1 MRTILDFMT
10 KEFLQFLRDPK
21 MFAVVLVAPVI
32 QLVFL
37 GYAANRD
44 LNDVNTCIL
53 DMDRSESSR
62 EFTAG
67 FEQSGYFSII
77 EYSDNYADIESR
89 IDKGD
94 ALIAIVVP
102 ADFGKDLENGNTASV
117 QVIFDGSDGNK
128 ASVAAGYVM
137 SVASAYGGKVFFDR
151 LERSGFKAPPAG
163 SIQSA
168 VRVWY
173 NPNLTTRDFMLPS
186 IVGLVLIIIT
196 VNMTSLAIVK
206 EREIGT
212 LEQLL
217 VTPVKPYQLILGKL
231 LPFTIVGLVAVTLV
245 LAVMI
250 FWFGI
255 EVKGGIPFLFFC
267 SLIFMLSTLGLGLF
281 VSTISKT
288 QQQAMVT
295 SAFLVIMPMIFL
307 SGFAFPIESMPK
319 IIQYV
324 TYIIPLKY
332 FTVIIRGIVL
342 KGLTIADLW
351 QELGILF
358 LIGVIILVFSSLR
371 FKKSME

>member
-1 MRTILDFMT
+1 MI

-21 MFAVVLVAPVI
+21 MFAVVLIAPVI

-44 LNDVNTCIL
+44 LNDVKTCVL
-53 DMDRSESSR
+53 DLDRSVSSR
-62 EFTAG
+62 EFISG
-67 FEQSGYFSII
+67 FEQSEYFSIV
-77 EYSDNYADIESR
+77 EYSDNYADIENR
-89 IDKGD
+89 IDKGE
-94 ALIAIVVP
+94 ALIAVVTP
-102 ADFGKDLENGNTASV
+102 QDFEKDIRNGKTATV

-137 SVASAYGGKVFFDR
+137 SVASAYGGKVFVDR
-151 LERSGFKAPPAG
+151 LERSGFKTPPAG
-163 SIQSA
+163 SI
-168 VRVWY
+168 VPVTRVWY
-173 NPNLTTRDFMLPS
+173 NPNLTTREFMLPS

-196 VNMTSLAIVK
+196 VNITSLAIVK

-217 VTPVKPYQLILGKL
+217 VTPVRPYQLIIGKL
-231 LPFTIVGLVAVTLV
+231 LPFTFIGLVAVTLV

-255 EVKGGIPFLFFC
+255 NVKGSIPLLFLS
-267 SLIFMLSTLGLGLF
+267 SLVFMLSTLGLGLF

-332 FTVIIRGIVL
+332 FIIIIRGIVL
-342 KGLTIADLW
+342 KGLTMADLW

>member
-1 MRTILDFMT
+1 MRTILNFMT

-44 LNDVNTCIL
+44 LNDVKTCIL
-53 DMDRSESSR
+53 DMDRTESSR
-62 EFTAG
+62 EFISG
-67 FEQSGYFSII
+67 FEQSEYFSII
-77 EYSDNYADIESR
+77 EYTDNYTDIESR

-94 ALIAIVVP
+94 GLIAVVVP
-102 ADFGKDLENGNTASV
+102 ADFGKDLKNGNTASV

-137 SVASAYGGKVFFDR
+137 SVASAYGGKVFVER

-217 VTPVKPYQLILGKL
+217 VTPVRPYQLILGKL

-307 SGFAFPIESMPK
+307 SGFAFPIESMPV

-324 TYIIPLKY
+324 TYLIPLKY

-342 KGLTIADLW
+342 KGLNIADLW
-351 QELGILF
+351 QELGMLF

>member
-1 MRTILDFMT
+1 MRTILNFMT

-44 LNDVNTCIL
+44 LNDVKTCIL
-53 DMDRSESSR
+53 DMDKSESSR
-62 EFTAG
+62 EFISG
-67 FEQSGYFSII
+67 FEKSEYFSII
-77 EYSDNYADIESR
+77 EYADNYTDIERR

-94 ALIAIVVP
+94 ALIAVVVP
-102 ADFGKDLENGNTASV
+102 ADFGKDLENGNSASV

-137 SVASAYGGKVFFDR
+137 SVASSYGGKVFVDR

-163 SIQSA
+163 SI
-168 VRVWY
+168 VPVTRVWY
-173 NPNLTTRDFMLPS
+173 NPNLTTREFMLPS

-196 VNMTSLAIVK
+196 VNITSLAIVK

-217 VTPVKPYQLILGKL
+217 VTPVRPYQLIIGKL
-231 LPFTIVGLVAVTLV
+231 LPFTVIGLVAVTLV

-255 EVKGGIPFLFFC
+255 DVKGSIPLLFLS
-267 SLIFMLSTLGLGLF
+267 SLVFMLSTLGLGLF

-307 SGFAFPIESMPK
+307 SGFAFPIERMPK

-332 FTVIIRGIVL
+332 FIIIIRGIVL
-342 KGLTIADLW
+342 KGLTMADLW

>member
-44 LNDVNTCIL
+44 LNDVKTCIL

-94 ALIAIVVP
+94 ALIAVVVP

-137 SVASAYGGKVFFDR
+137 SVASAYGGKVFVDR

-358 LIGVIILVFSSLR
+358 LIGVIILIFSSLR

>member
-1 MRTILDFMT
+1 MRTIRDFMI

-21 MFAVVLVAPVI
+21 MFAVVLIAPVI

-44 LNDVNTCIL
+44 LNDVKTCIL
-53 DMDRSESSR
+53 DLDRSVSSR
-62 EFTAG
+62 EFISG
-67 FEQSGYFSII
+67 FEQSGYFSIV
-77 EYSDNYADIESR
+77 EYSDNYADIENR
-89 IDKGD
+89 IDKGE
-94 ALIAIVVP
+94 ALIAVVTP
-102 ADFGKDLENGNTASV
+102 QDFEKDIRNGKTATV

-137 SVASAYGGKVFFDR
+137 SVASAYGGKVFVDR
-151 LERSGFKAPPAG
+151 LERSGFKTPPAG
-163 SIQSA
+163 SI
-168 VRVWY
+168 VPVTRVWY
-173 NPNLTTRDFMLPS
+173 NPNLTTREFMLPS

-196 VNMTSLAIVK
+196 VNITSLAIVK

-217 VTPVKPYQLILGKL
+217 VTPVRPYQLIIGKL
-231 LPFTIVGLVAVTLV
+231 LPFTVIGLIAVTLV

-255 EVKGGIPFLFFC
+255 NVKGSIPLLFLS
-267 SLIFMLSTLGLGLF
+267 SLVFMLSTLGLGLF

-332 FTVIIRGIVL
+332 FIIIIRGIVL
-342 KGLTIADLW
+342 KGLTMADLW

>member
-1 MRTILDFMT
+1 MRTIRDFMI

-21 MFAVVLVAPVI
+21 MFAVVLIAPVI

-44 LNDVNTCIL
+44 LNDVKTCVL
-53 DMDRSESSR
+53 DLDRSVSSR
-62 EFTAG
+62 EFISG
-67 FEQSGYFSII
+67 FEQSEYFSIV
-77 EYSDNYADIESR
+77 EYSDNYADIENR
-89 IDKGD
+89 IDKGE
-94 ALIAIVVP
+94 ALIAVVTP
-102 ADFGKDLENGNTASV
+102 QDFEKDIRNGKTATV

-137 SVASAYGGKVFFDR
+137 SVASAYGGKVFVDR
-151 LERSGFKAPPAG
+151 LERSGFKTPPAG
-163 SIQSA
+163 SI
-168 VRVWY
+168 VPVTRVWY
-173 NPNLTTRDFMLPS
+173 NPNLTTREFMLPS

-196 VNMTSLAIVK
+196 VNITSLAIVK

-217 VTPVKPYQLILGKL
+217 VTPVRPYQLIIGKL
-231 LPFTIVGLVAVTLV
+231 LPFTVIGLIAVTLV

-255 EVKGGIPFLFFC
+255 NVKGSIPLLFLS
-267 SLIFMLSTLGLGLF
+267 SLVFMLSTLGLGLF

-332 FTVIIRGIVL
+332 FIIIIRGIVL
-342 KGLTIADLW
+342 KGLTMADLW

>member
-1 MRTILDFMT
+1 MRAIIDFMV

-21 MFAVVLVAPVI
+21 MFAVVLIAPVI
-32 QLVFL
+32 QLVFF

-44 LNDVNTCIL
+44 LNDVRTCIL
-53 DMDRSESSR
+53 DNDRSNSSKD
-62 EFTAG
+62 FINS
-67 FEQSGYFSII
+67 FEKSGYFSIVQYV
-77 EYSDNYADIESR
+77 ENYSELEKE
-89 IDKGD
+89 IDLGN
-94 ALIAIVVP
+94 ALIAIVIP
-102 ADFGKDLENGNTASV
+102 NDFEKNIRVAKTSNV

-137 SVASAYGGKVFFDR
+137 SVASSYGSRIFIER
-151 LERSGFKAPPAG
+151 LEWSGIKVPPAG
-163 SIQSA
+163 SIEP
-168 VRVWY
+168 VTRVWY
-173 NPNLTTRDFMLPS
+173 NPDLRTRDFMLPS
-186 IVGLVLIIIT
+186 IVGLVLIVIT

-231 LPFTIVGLVAVTLV
+231 MPFTVIGLIAVTLV

-255 EVKGGIPFLFFC
+255 EVKGGILFLFFC

-281 VSTISKT
+281 VSTVSKT

-342 KGLTIADLW
+342 KGLTFIDLW
-351 QELGILF
+351 QELTILF

>member
-1 MRTILDFMT
+1 MRIIRDFMI

-21 MFAVVLVAPVI
+21 MFAVVLIAPVI

-44 LNDVNTCIL
+44 LNDVKTCVL
-53 DMDRSESSR
+53 DLDRSVSSR
-62 EFTAG
+62 EFISG
-67 FEQSGYFSII
+67 FEQSEYFSIV
-77 EYSDNYADIESR
+77 EYSDNYADIENR
-89 IDKGD
+89 IDKGE
-94 ALIAIVVP
+94 ALIAVVTP
-102 ADFGKDLENGNTASV
+102 QDFEKDIRNGKTATV

-137 SVASAYGGKVFFDR
+137 SVATAYGGKVFVDR
-151 LERSGFKAPPAG
+151 LERSGFKTPPAG
-163 SIQSA
+163 SI
-168 VRVWY
+168 VPVTRVWY
-173 NPNLTTRDFMLPS
+173 NPNLTTREFMLPS

-196 VNMTSLAIVK
+196 VNITSLAIVK

-217 VTPVKPYQLILGKL
+217 VTPVRPYQLIIGKL
-231 LPFTIVGLVAVTLV
+231 LPFTVIGLIAVTLV

-255 EVKGGIPFLFFC
+255 DVRGSIPLLFLS
-267 SLIFMLSTLGLGLF
+267 SLVFMLSTLGLGLF

-332 FTVIIRGIVL
+332 FIIIIRGIVL
-342 KGLTIADLW
+342 KGLTMADLW

>member
-1 MRTILDFMT
+1 MRTILNFMT

-44 LNDVNTCIL
+44 LNDVKTCIL
-53 DMDRSESSR
+53 DMDKSESSR
-62 EFTAG
+62 EFISG
-67 FEQSGYFSII
+67 FEKSEYFSII
-77 EYSDNYADIESR
+77 EYADNYTDIERR

-94 ALIAIVVP
+94 ALIAVVVP
-102 ADFGKDLENGNTASV
+102 ADFGKDLENGNSASV

-137 SVASAYGGKVFFDR
+137 SVASSYGGKVFVDR

-163 SIQSA
+163 SI
-168 VRVWY
+168 VPVTRVWY
-173 NPNLTTRDFMLPS
+173 NPNLTTREFMLPS

-196 VNMTSLAIVK
+196 VNITSLAIVK

-217 VTPVKPYQLILGKL
+217 VTPVRPYQLIIGKL
-231 LPFTIVGLVAVTLV
+231 LPFTVIGLVAVTLV

-255 EVKGGIPFLFFC
+255 DVKGSIPLLFLS
-267 SLIFMLSTLGLGLF
+267 SLVFMLSTLGLGLF

-319 IIQYV
+319 IIQYL
-324 TYIIPLKY
+324 TYMIPLKY
-332 FTVIIRGIVL
+332 FIVIIRGIVL
-342 KGLTIADLW
+342 KGLTMADLW

>member
-1 MRTILDFMT
+1 MRTILNFMT

-44 LNDVNTCIL
+44 LNDVKTCIL
-53 DMDRSESSR
+53 DMDKSESSR
-62 EFTAG
+62 EFISG
-67 FEQSGYFSII
+67 FEKSEYFSII
-77 EYSDNYADIESR
+77 EYADNYTDIERR

-94 ALIAIVVP
+94 ALIAVVVP
-102 ADFGKDLENGNTASV
+102 ADFGKDLANGNSASV

-137 SVASAYGGKVFFDR
+137 SVASSYGGKVFVDR

-163 SIQSA
+163 SI
-168 VRVWY
+168 VPVTRVWY
-173 NPNLTTRDFMLPS
+173 NPNLTTREFMLPS

-196 VNMTSLAIVK
+196 VNITSLAIVK

-217 VTPVKPYQLILGKL
+217 VTPVRPYQLIIGKL
-231 LPFTIVGLVAVTLV
+231 LPFTVIGLVAVTLV

-255 EVKGGIPFLFFC
+255 DVKGSIPLLFFS
-267 SLIFMLSTLGLGLF
+267 SLVFMLSTLGLGLF

-332 FTVIIRGIVL
+332 FIVIIRGIVL
-342 KGLTIADLW
+342 KGLTMADLW

-358 LIGVIILVFSSLR
+358 LIGLIILIFSSLR

>member
-10 KEFLQFLRDPK
+10 KEFLQFIRDPK

-44 LNDVNTCIL
+44 LNDVKTCIL

-137 SVASAYGGKVFFDR
+137 SVASAYGGKVFVDR

-319 IIQYV
+319 IIEYV

>member
-44 LNDVNTCIL
+44 LNDVKTCIL

-94 ALIAIVVP
+94 ALIAVVVP

-128 ASVAAGYVM
+128 ASVAAGYIM
-137 SVASAYGGKVFFDR
+137 SVASAYGGKVFVDR

-255 EVKGGIPFLFFC
+255 EVKGGIPFLIFC

-358 LIGVIILVFSSLR
+358 LIGVIILIFSSLR

>member
-1 MRTILDFMT
+1 MRTILNFMT

-44 LNDVNTCIL
+44 LNDVKTCIL
-53 DMDRSESSR
+53 DMDKSESSR
-62 EFTAG
+62 EFISG
-67 FEQSGYFSII
+67 FEKSEYFSII
-77 EYSDNYADIESR
+77 EYADNYTDIERR

-94 ALIAIVVP
+94 ALIAVVVP
-102 ADFGKDLENGNTASV
+102 ADFGKDLENGNSASV

-137 SVASAYGGKVFFDR
+137 SVASSYGGKVFVDR

-163 SIQSA
+163 SI
-168 VRVWY
+168 VPVTRVWY
-173 NPNLTTRDFMLPS
+173 NPNLTTREFMLPS

-196 VNMTSLAIVK
+196 VNITSLAIVK

-217 VTPVKPYQLILGKL
+217 VTPVRPYQLIIGKL
-231 LPFTIVGLVAVTLV
+231 LPFTVIGLVAVTLV

-255 EVKGGIPFLFFC
+255 DVKGSIPLLFLS
-267 SLIFMLSTLGLGLF
+267 SLVFMLSTLGLGLF

-332 FTVIIRGIVL
+332 FIIIIRGIVL
-342 KGLTIADLW
+342 KGLTMADLW

>member
-1 MRTILDFMT
+1 MRTILNFMT

-44 LNDVNTCIL
+44 LNDVKTCIL
-53 DMDRSESSR
+53 DMDRTESSR
-62 EFTAG
+62 EFISG
-67 FEQSGYFSII
+67 FEQSEYFSII
-77 EYSDNYADIESR
+77 EYTDNYTVIESR
-89 IDKGD
+89 IDNGEG
-94 ALIAIVVP
+94 LIAIVVP
-102 ADFGKDLENGNTASV
+102 ADFGKDLKNGNTASV

-137 SVASAYGGKVFFDR
+137 SVASAYGSKVFVER

-217 VTPVKPYQLILGKL
+217 VTPVRPYQLILGKL

-307 SGFAFPIESMPK
+307 SGFAFPIESMPV

-324 TYIIPLKY
+324 TYLIPLKY

-342 KGLTIADLW
+342 KGLNISDLW
-351 QELGILF
+351 QELGMLF

>member
-1 MRTILDFMT
+1 MRTILNFMT

-44 LNDVNTCIL
+44 LNDVKTCIL
-53 DMDRSESSR
+53 DMDKSESSR
-62 EFTAG
+62 EFISG
-67 FEQSGYFSII
+67 FEKSEYFSII
-77 EYSDNYADIESR
+77 EYADNYTDIERR

-94 ALIAIVVP
+94 ALIAVVVP
-102 ADFGKDLENGNTASV
+102 ADFGKDLENGNSASV

-137 SVASAYGGKVFFDR
+137 SVASSYGGKVFVDR

-163 SIQSA
+163 SI
-168 VRVWY
+168 VPVTRVWY
-173 NPNLTTRDFMLPS
+173 NPNLTTREFMLPS

-196 VNMTSLAIVK
+196 VNITSLAIVK

-217 VTPVKPYQLILGKL
+217 VTPVRPYQLIIGKL
-231 LPFTIVGLVAVTLV
+231 LPFTVVGLVAVTLV

-255 EVKGGIPFLFFC
+255 YVKGSIPLLFFS
-267 SLIFMLSTLGLGLF
+267 SLVFMLSTLGLGLF

-319 IIQYV
+319 IIQYL
-324 TYIIPLKY
+324 TYMIPLKY
-332 FTVIIRGIVL
+332 FIVIIRGIVL
-342 KGLTIADLW
+342 KGLTMADLW